1 MLNAEQLGEA
11 LRRAFNFG
19 QTYWR
24 QADSDSYKQNALS
37 DKTLNQFNDLVR
49 DTVAAHGVPA
59 SDPDRFIGEA
69 LRNAKPARSQEDG
82 YRAAS
87 GVPASPNDQQENDR
101 G

>member
-59 SDPDRFIGEA
+59 SDPDRFIGGAAGEA
-69 LRNAKPARSQEDG
+69 TYGVETVDG
-82 YRAAS
+82 
-87 GVPASPNDQQENDR
+87 GQQ
-101 G
+101 